1 MGQMDTRIIPVNSE
15 QQNQMINPGPPSC
28 IAVICKCS
36 VTFLR
41 LDLEGVHYFHEP
53 RRAGAPG

>member
-1 MGQMDTRIIPVNSE
+1 MGQMDIRIIPVNSE
-15 QQNQMINPGPPSC
+15 QQNQMINPGSPSC

-41 LDLEGVHYFHEP
+41 LDLEEMK
-53 RRAGAPG
+53 